1 MRKYVLIPDSFK
13 GTMSSLDVC
22 RIVTDAILSQ
32 EPDAAVCAIPVAD
45 GGEGTVDAFLSA
57 VGGQRIP
64 VNCTGPYGEPI
75 TACYG
80 LLPDGTAVVEM
91 AAAAGLPMVGEHRNA
106 ERTTTY
112 GVGQLIVHAARHG
125 ARQIVLALGGS
136 RRGCPLSERRGK
148 SLRPRGRHPEGCCPH
163 RHRRHG

>member
-91 AAAAGLPMVGEHRNA
+91 AAAAGRSCWPWAAAPPMTVA
-106 ERTTTY
+106 
-112 GVGQLIVHAARHG
+112 AARPPPWVS
-125 ARQIVLALGGS
+125 AF
-136 RRGCPLSERRGK
+136 
-148 SLRPRGRHPEGCCPH
+148 
-163 RHRRHG
+163 